1 VIAGLVLLKLPAASL
16 LRVMVMTTAG
26 PAGTGAGE
34 SALYPGHGVVIVA
47 AGCVAS
53 AGWPVAFSVANF
65 DQVPEC
71 WAGVVGGGLV
81 PVVAVVDRNGLKIDR
96 QLRPAC
102 PVRFAEAG
110 PRQP

>member
-16 LRVMVMTTAG
+16 FGVMVMTTTGA
-26 PAGTGAGE
+26 AVTGAGQPPVFE
-34 SALYPGHGVVIVA
+34 RSGVVIVA
-47 AGCVAS
+47 AGCVAP
-53 AGWPVAFSVANF
+53 AGWPVAFSVAYF

-71 WAGVVGGGLV
+71 RAGVVGGGLV
-81 PVVAVVDRNGLKIDR
+81 PMVAVVDRNRLKIDR

-110 PRQP
+110 PRQS